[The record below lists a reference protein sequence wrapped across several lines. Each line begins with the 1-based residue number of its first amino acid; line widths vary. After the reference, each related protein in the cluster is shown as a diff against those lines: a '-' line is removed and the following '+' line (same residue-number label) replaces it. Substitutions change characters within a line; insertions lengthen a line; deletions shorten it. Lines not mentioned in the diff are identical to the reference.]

1 MGCIPVYSTEKR
13 RERVVMT
20 PQEKTLYHQIHPLKL
35 ATDISAEIVSLYLFW
50 KHKLLAG
57 MLVVLVPPVIA
68 STLIMRLADLETY
81 KQSALGRYI
90 RDYMTPSAVAIR
102 ILGTVITHVGA
113 WYRKPAMIPLGFMTA
128 LLGWLQG
135 KLLPNTRTKTP

>member
-1 MGCIPVYSTEKR
+1 
-13 RERVVMT
+13 MT
-20 PQEKTLYHQIHPLKL
+20 PQEKRLYHQIHPLKL

-57 MLVVLVPPVIA
+57 MLVFLVPPMIA
-68 STLIMRLADLETY
+68 SALVMRLANLETY
-81 KQSALGRYI
+81 KQSAFGRYI
-90 RDYMTPSAVAIR
+90 HDYMTPSVVAIR

-113 WYRKPAMIPLGFMTA
+113 WYRKPALVPLGLMTV

-135 KLLPNTRTKTP
+135 KLLPTSRRRIPSRIQ

>member
-1 MGCIPVYSTEKR
+1 
-13 RERVVMT
+13 MT
-20 PQEKTLYHQIHPLKL
+20 PREKTLYHQIHPLKL

-57 MLVVLVPPVIA
+57 MLALLVPPVIA
-68 STLIMRLADLETY
+68 SALIMRLANLEIY

-102 ILGTVITHVGA
+102 VLGTVITHVGA
-113 WYRKPAMIPLGFMTA
+113 WSRKPALIPLGLMTV
-128 LLGWLQG
+128 LLGWLRG
-135 KLLPNTRTKTP
+135 KLLPNTRTRTP

>member
-1 MGCIPVYSTEKR
+1 
-13 RERVVMT
+13 MT
-20 PQEKTLYHQIHPLKL
+20 PQEKRLYHQIHPLKL

-57 MLVVLVPPVIA
+57 MLVFLVPPVIA
-68 STLIMRLADLETY
+68 SALVMRLANLETY

-90 RDYMTPSAVAIR
+90 RDYMTPSVVAIR
-102 ILGTVITHVGA
+102 ILGTLITHVGA
-113 WYRKPAMIPLGFMTA
+113 WYRKPALFPLGLMTV

-135 KLLPNTRTKTP
+135 KLLPTSRRRIQSRTR